1 MDPSPPEGR
10 ARGCPAAVEALFA
23 AGEDGARDRAW
34 ARFVASYSRLILHVT
49 RASGAEYDDAMD
61 SYAFVL
67 DELSRDDFRRLR
79 AYTADGRARFT
90 TWLTVVVR
98 RLCMDHYRRRYGRH
112 RGGDEAVEGA
122 EAARRRLVDLV
133 GEAVDVEELGDGGRD
148 PEMRLRAKEVREAL
162 IEAIAELD
170 ARDRLLLAMRFEDGR
185 TARVIAEAMGYPT
198 PFHVYRRV
206 DAVLKALRS
215 SLAERGIHEPAP

>member
-1 MDPSPPEGR
+1 MDQSPPGTRLQGVPPDVR
-10 ARGCPAAVEALFA
+10 ALLAAA
-23 AGEDGARDRAW
+23 EDGARERAW
-34 ARFVASYSRLILHVT
+34 SRFVRSYTPLILHVA
-49 RASGAEYDDAMD
+49 RASGADYDDAMD

-79 AYTADGRARFT
+79 VYTADGRARFT
-90 TWLTVVVR
+90 TWLAVVVR

-112 RGGDEAVEGA
+112 RGEDDAVERV

-133 GEAVDVEELGDGGRD
+133 GEAVDVEELGDGARD
-148 PEMRLRAKEVREAL
+148 PEMRLRAREVREAL
-162 IEAIAELD
+162 SEAMAQLD
-170 ARDRLLLAMRFEDGR
+170 AHDRLLLAMRFEDGHA
-185 TARVIAEAMGYPT
+185 ARVIADAMGYPT